1 MPPRWRYSGPFG
13 EIRTIFIR
21 GYCGVRTRRAK
32 RLTPSGL
39 VMPESPAEYKRK
51 KENAMRCNSA
61 TTAAFGIL
69 IAAIP
74 LRAQGP
80 AAPPAPWR
88 GAGPTPCVGTDGGI
102 YQCPP
107 APRVIAIRAG
117 RLFDSKAGRMLTR
130 QTVVL
135 QG

>member
-13 EIRTIFIR
+13 EIRTIFIS

-74 LRAQGP
+74 LRGQGP

-88 GAGPTPCVGTDGGI
+88 GAGPAPCGGTGGGI

-107 APRVIAIRAG
+107 ARRGIAVRGG
-117 RLFDSKAGRMLTR
+117 RLVDSRARRMSPGER
-130 QTVVL
+130 VVV
-135 QG
+135 Q